1 MHRLTLVWCIAIALA
16 SEKMPTPAVS
26 RLYAGLGSI
35 YFPFIPSVVYPP
47 RIHMRRGIALQP
59 HQMRE
64 EDRAMSLNLVAGIA
78 IPSQLP
84 TATAPYFPLG
94 LSSTGAWVIGET
106 TGRRPRLFSTRQ
118 AAIRFARKESRD
130 GNFSIVHCP
139 EGLEL
144 QALQLGRAA

>member
-84 TATAPYFPLG
+84 TATTPYFPLG
-94 LSSTGAWVIGET
+94 LSSTGRLGHWGDDRPAAEALFYPTSCHPICAQGEP
-106 TGRRPRLFSTRQ
+106 RRQFQHCSLPRRT
-118 AAIRFARKESRD
+118 
-130 GNFSIVHCP
+130 
-139 EGLEL
+139 
-144 QALQLGRAA
+144 